1 MVLNMKFKQYDDGS
15 CDIEFSW
22 KERFIL
28 LKKGKLHLSDENL
41 KHFGNYLVKMVVDWQ
56 LKFKGDSVNKQ
67 TSEDTKIEGK

>member
-28 LKKGKLHLSDENL
+28 LKKGKLHLSEDNL
-41 KHFGNYLVKMVVDWQ
+41 RHFGNNLVKMVSDWQ
-56 LKFKGDSVNKQ
+56 LKFNEKTQKLITEKN
-67 TSEDTKIEGK
+67 TKIISK